1 MADTEPGERPLHP
14 DRRQFEA
21 NCDNGFVQPLERFQP
36 NIFLMGSTT
45 MRKDLTASEES
56 KTPET
61 PKRDEELRQSPR
73 LGCRGFGAIQTLPA
87 SERPCPARILNLS
100 VGGCL
105 MELKAPLDLA
115 MDEIVELLFNVNQMP
130 FRVRATVR
138 ALRSKGL
145 VGFEFLQ
152 LSERTRRHLCELIGE
167 LIEGLIKLHKKEL
180 ANLPAKKDKG
190 RR

>member
-1 MADTEPGERPLHP
+1 
-14 DRRQFEA
+14 
-21 NCDNGFVQPLERFQP
+21 
-36 NIFLMGSTT
+36 
-45 MRKDLTASEES
+45 
-56 KTPET
+56 
-61 PKRDEELRQSPR
+61 
-73 LGCRGFGAIQTLPA
+73 
-87 SERPCPARILNLS
+87 
-100 VGGCL
+100 